1 MYTIRTSHTEI
12 RVYYNEAQLFAN
24 HQMQL
29 LRFHLVR
36 GIHENVHFTNV
47 NLFIISFHL
56 ETNLILGAI
65 IQNTIL
71 TVVLFSLSV
80 CVCICVEKKKIHL
93 RSYGRAHIHTH
104 IRLTS
109 TLCVISISLK
119 SRKQQQQQIVLNEA
133 ANYGKVL
140 FFLLSK
146 RSEHLKR

>member
-12 RVYYNEAQLFAN
+12 RVYYNDAQLFAN

-36 GIHENVHFTNV
+36 GIHENVYFTNV

-71 TVVLFSLSV
+71 TVVQHNLCCSLSV

-93 RSYGRAHIHTH
+93 RSCGRAHIHTH

-109 TLCVISISLK
+109 TLCVIGISLK

-133 ANYGKVL
+133 ANYGEVL

-146 RSEHLKR
+146 KK

>member
-71 TVVLFSLSV
+71 TVVLFSL
-80 CVCICVEKKKIHL
+80 CVFAFVLKRKKYTFAAMGAL
-93 RSYGRAHIHTH
+93 TYTRTYG
-104 IRLTS
+104 S
-109 TLCVISISLK
+109 P
-119 SRKQQQQQIVLNEA
+119 
-133 ANYGKVL
+133 
-140 FFLLSK
+140 LLSVL
-146 RSEHLKR
+146 SAYL